1 MSLGMGMFLIK
12 IKRAFCLLLI
22 ICFISGCWLRFST
35 PVVPSPK
42 EKSPRLVAV
51 LPVDNE
57 TSDTQAAQI
66 LRKKIFEELYFKG
79 YPKIPLEF
87 VDEKLSKVYKKNT
100 KCVAGQI
107 PPKAIGE
114 LLGVD
119 AVMYCTLIEW
129 KTSFVYFYAPTAVSA
144 SFELRS
150 AKTGETLWSSH
161 YRVVKKNYGF
171 SQKELEMKSC
181 QVYEKAI
188 EEVVEK
194 AIKTLPEGPDAV

>member
-1 MSLGMGMFLIK
+1 MFLNSIK
-12 IKRAFCLLLI
+12 KVFCLLVI
-22 ICFISGCWLRFST
+22 ICFISGCWLRFSS
-35 PVVPSPK
+35 PVVPPSN

-51 LPVDNE
+51 LPAYNK
-57 TSDTQAAQI
+57 TSDAQAAQI

-100 KCVAGQI
+100 KYAAGQI

-181 QVYEKAI
+181 QVYENAVD
-188 EEVVEK
+188 EVVKKVIE
-194 AIKTLPEGPDAV
+194 TLPDGPDAV

>member
-1 MSLGMGMFLIK
+1 MFLDRIK
-12 IKRAFCLLLI
+12 SAFCLLVI
-22 ICFISGCWLRFST
+22 ACFISGCWSGFSS
-35 PVVPSPK
+35 PVVPPSS
-42 EKSPRLVAV
+42 EASPRLVAV

-87 VDEKLSKVYKKNT
+87 VDGKLSKVYKKNAEGVVG
-100 KCVAGQI
+100 KI

-119 AVMYCTLIEW
+119 AVMYCTLTEW
-129 KTSFVYFYAPTAVSA
+129 KTSFVYFYASTAVSA

-161 YRVVKKNYGF
+161 YRVVKKSYGF
-171 SQKELEMKSC
+171 SNKELEMKSC
-181 QVYEKAI
+181 QVYERAV
-188 EEVVEK
+188 EEVVNK
-194 AIKTLPEGPDAV
+194 AMETLPDGPDTV